1 MSMLGSDFEG
11 VYNEEFESLRS
22 FRLGKGSATEFL
34 IEVPG
39 DDEDWEQEM
48 PEDLFNLLQ
57 YAERRSCSWV
67 FLGSERLVNEELPTF
82 LALALLPGEGLG
94 LLENW
99 LGCALPESQ
108 QEGGLS
114 VGAVGP
120 QGASRWRDYPP
131 RNVRARS
138 FVP

>member
-67 FLGSERLVNEELPTF
+67 LLGSERLVNEELPTF
-82 LALALLPGEGLG
+82 PAPG
-94 LLENW
+94 
-99 LGCALPESQ
+99 S
-108 QEGGLS
+108 S
-114 VGAVGP
+114 
-120 QGASRWRDYPP
+120 P
-131 RNVRARS
+131 R
-138 FVP
+138 